1 MAFTMSC
8 VPERSNGLRAPFLV
22 GNVVGTK
29 RDLRCLSA
37 RREYDA
43 RMSRVH
49 AATSVGILCLAL
61 AACPSSRGGAGGG
74 TADTTPKEAA
84 DRAVRIAIARAEGK
98 RADGVRELEQFVR
111 TADRSTKILALR
123 GLGRIGGPEARVTLL
138 ATMQDPDPDLVAAA
152 MAAFGVARELE
163 DASVDDGAAAVPAL
177 HAAFDRTTGA
187 GRVLAIEAIGR
198 AGDQRSQALLVAQ
211 LAADPQLAEATG
223 VALARHGR
231 RKIELTPEVRNALIG
246 RLADVSERRRYG
258 AVYALARSHVPTP
271 VADSIIPLRLG
282 ELATADV
289 VPEIRAQAI
298 LAIVKYAGVPAAQA
312 QLERALLDRDW
323 RVAVEAVRA
332 LTSDAMEGNAAEAV
346 AVALARRR
354 IDLDAGADAEA
365 HVIME
370 GLRGLQKWG
379 ARTVV
384 HDALKSIVTWATSTT
399 KTPALTRA
407 WIGCLATS
415 ALVRGDNKGI
425 ATAEACSNRELP
437 DHLRLPLVADL
448 VTANTGT
455 LAERRTALAT
465 LLAHKDVRV
474 RAAGLGALTAPWKE
488 GNAGDHTS
496 AIGILVGALAS
507 KEPILAGT
515 AVDAAAGFYEAIG
528 TGDHAA
534 IDAAVIARATTEKDA
549 ELSGS
554 LLELI
559 GKQKLAAGV
568 EACRAGLTGIPVRA
582 KAARGCLRALGEPA
596 NDPPAPAHAPAPPVD
611 VGNVIGTSLEWHLET
626 TRGEIVIALAPEVAP
641 WAVASI
647 VALTTSGKYDDLEFH
662 RVVPDFVVQGG
673 DPTESG
679 WGGPGYALPAEPGT
693 TADGAGYVA
702 GGVGMADAGKDSGGS
717 QWFIMHARA
726 AHLDGR
732 YTWVGAVQSG
742 QKSADALLIGDKVV
756 KATITVKSAPRR

>member
-1 MAFTMSC
+1 M
-8 VPERSNGLRAPFLV
+8 
-22 GNVVGTK
+22 
-29 RDLRCLSA
+29 
-37 RREYDA
+37 
-43 RMSRVH
+43 
-49 AATSVGILCLAL
+49 
-61 AACPSSRGGAGGG
+61 
-74 TADTTPKEAA
+74 
-84 DRAVRIAIARAEGK
+84 RISISRAEAK
-98 RADGVRELEQFVR
+98 REDGVRELQGLVR
-111 TADRSTKILALR
+111 TADKHVKLLALR
-123 GLGRIGGPEARVTLL
+123 GLGRIGGAEARVTLL
-138 ATMQDPDPDLVAAA
+138 ATMQDPDPDLVAGA

-163 DASVDDGAAAVPAL
+163 DVSVEDGAAAVPAL
-177 HAAFDRTTGA
+177 HAAFEHTTGA
-187 GRVLAIEAIGR
+187 GRLLAIEALGR
-198 AGDQRSQALLVAQ
+198 AGDQRSQAILIAQ
-211 LAADPQLAEATG
+211 LSAAPELAEAAG
-223 VALARHGR
+223 VAFARQGR
-231 RKIELTPEVRNALIG
+231 RKIALGPEARHDLIG
-246 RLADVSERRRYG
+246 GIGAQAERARYG
-258 AVYALARSHVPTP
+258 AVYALARAHVPAPAPDPTL
-271 VADSIIPLRLG
+271 SIRLG
-282 ELATADV
+282 QLATTDV

-298 LAIVKYAGVPAAQA
+298 LALVKHGGVPAAA
-312 QLERALLDRDW
+312 DLLERALLDRDW
-323 RVAVEAVRA
+323 RVAAEAVRA
-332 LTSDAMEGNAAEAV
+332 LTSDAMDGNAAEAV

-354 IDLDAGADAEA
+354 IDLDAGADGEA

-370 GLRGLQKWG
+370 GLRGLQKYG

-384 HDALKSIVTWATSTT
+384 HDALKAIVTGSTSST

-415 ALVRGDNKGI
+415 ALVRGDNTGL
-425 ATAEACSNRELP
+425 ATAAACNNRELP

-448 VTANTGT
+448 VTANVGT
-455 LAERRTALAT
+455 LAERRTALAM
-465 LLAHKDVRV
+465 LLSHKDVRV

-488 GNAGDHTS
+488 GTAADHTS
-496 AIGILVGALAS
+496 AIGILVGALSS
-507 KEPILAGT
+507 KEPILAGN
-515 AVDAAAGFYEAIG
+515 AVDAAGGFYEAIG

-534 IDAAVIARATTEKDA
+534 IDAAVIARAATEKDA

-568 EACRAGLTGIPVRA
+568 EACRAGLAGIPVRA

-596 NDPPAPAHAPAPPVD
+596 NDPPVPAHAPAPPVD
-611 VGNVIGTSLEWHLET
+611 PANVIGADLEWHLET

-647 VALTTSGKYDDLEFH
+647 VALTTSGKYDGLEFH

-756 KATITVKSAPRR
+756 KATITAKSAARR